1 MSKKRASK
9 KKTANVVSKN
19 NSEALEFDDTAE
31 SADISENSAADD
43 DSVKTDDTPDDSAD
57 TSEDTSEDG
66 ADNAE
71 DVSDDDTAENASGK
85 KEKRSF
91 KKKRKIN
98 TRSLKHGSLSV
109 AFTVIFVAAVVLVN
123 VLVTLVSDRAGISA
137 DLTGGGLYTLDE
149 TTENYL
155 KNRLDADIT
164 VTVLN
169 SEQTFKQ
176 SQNTRQVSEILERM
190 KTRSGHI
197 NIEYLNLD
205 QNPNYVS
212 QFGRDETLDTDYIVV
227 ECEKTGRH
235 RIITPTDY
243 FGLDSEE
250 AMYYYY
256 YYGYVGEYLIEQ
268 EAVSAMMYTSNED
281 LVRIAFAEGFGES
294 DSSALKDLLK
304 KNGYSVETVD
314 LLTAAEIDSDIDF
327 VIVHAPRLDISSDC
341 LAKLDRFLDN
351 GGRYGKNVL
360 YFAAVTQQKTPGIDS
375 FLRDWSVSVGF
386 YDIGQTDANYLISTL
401 TPYAH
406 RQRICSTSYTAAVY
420 GSGLYTLGADIRP
433 VFIEDNG
440 LASVTALMKTY
451 DNAFLY
457 PLDNITGEGFDIDT
471 AQRGE
476 FNDVTVS
483 VKYAPDG
490 TPSRL
495 FVIGSDTLSGSY
507 LMAYSNAN
515 NSEFFVNLFDFVSG
529 KEAGIVIKAK
539 SPVNLTF
546 EMNAKT
552 ANSLALVLC
561 IIVPVCVIA
570 AGIVV
575 WLRRRHR

>member
-1 MSKKRASK
+1 MSKKRALK
-9 KKTANVVSKN
+9 KKTADAASNEK
-19 NSEALEFDDTAE
+19 SEALELDDTAE
-31 SADISENSAADD
+31 RTDISENSADD
-43 DSVKTDDTPDDSAD
+43 DSVKTADTPDDSAD
-57 TSEDTSEDG
+57 MAGDAPEDG
-66 ADNAE
+66 VDSAE
-71 DVSDDDTAENASGK
+71 DVSDDDKAAGNAPEK
-85 KEKRSF
+85 KKRFS

-109 AFTVIFVAAVVLVN
+109 AFTVIFIAAVVLVN
-123 VLVTLVSDRAGISA
+123 VLVTLISDRVGISA
-137 DLTGGGLYTLDE
+137 DLTDGGLYTLDE

-190 KTRSGHI
+190 QARSGHI

-212 QFGRDETLDTDYIVV
+212 QFSDETLDTDYIVV
-227 ECEKTGRH
+227 ECEKTGR
-235 RIITPTDY
+235 RRVITPTDY
-243 FGLDSEE
+243 FGLESEE

-304 KNGYSVETVD
+304 KNGYSVETID
-314 LLTAAEIDSDIDF
+314 LLTAAEINSDIDF

-341 LAKLDRFLDN
+341 LAKLDKFLDN

-360 YFAAVTQQKTPGIDS
+360 YFAAVTQQKTPEIDS

-386 YDIGQTDANYLISTL
+386 YDIGQTDANYLISML

-457 PLDNITGEGFDIDT
+457 PLDNITGEGFDIET
-471 AQRGE
+471 AQKGE

-483 VKYAPDG
+483 VKYASDG

-552 ANSLALVLC
+552 ANTLALVLC